1 MRNILLVSV
10 NGFTF
15 KACLLI
21 TCLWMSFFA
30 QAKDSTSIETARA
43 WLKLVDSGEYLQS
56 WQQTDYIFQT
66 ATPEPKWRLALE
78 QLRIPLG
85 RVMSRTYFDVQEYS
99 SLPGMPNGE
108 YLVVQ
113 FQTSFTNKE
122 HALETLSLSKNSGQ
136 WQPLGYLI
144 N

>member
-21 TCLWMSFFA
+21 TCLWMSFLLKQKIQLQLKQQEHGLSLLIAANTCKVGSKQITYLA
-30 QAKDSTSIETARA
+30 QR
-43 WLKLVDSGEYLQS
+43 
-56 WQQTDYIFQT
+56 
-66 ATPEPKWRLALE
+66 TPEPKWRLALE

-99 SLPGMPNGE
+99 SLQTGMPNGE

-122 HALETLSLSKNSGQ
+122 TCPRNSESE
-136 WQPLGYLI
+136 
-144 N
+144 